1 MMEQYVLGYS
11 AWGRPVFCEQGG
23 TGRRRV
29 LVCAAFHGSEWITG
43 AVLQRFLTSFRRRPD
58 WQAQAALW
66 AVPWVNPDGAAL
78 AMGLLPTWSPQ
89 YIVCRAIGG
98 SDPGFP
104 FTWKANGRGVDLN
117 LNYPADWEGA
127 VRVKSP
133 HGPAPM
139 NWPRPCPLSEPESRL
154 MAELAERVR
163 PDVLVTLHA
172 QGEEIYWQY
181 RGFEPPEA
189 QALGEAMARRSGYL
203 LTEVPPESSR
213 AGYKDWFLQRFRRP
227 AYTVEC
233 GLGVNP
239 LPLSQLDGI
248 CARVLPLLETALF
261 GENAGDDCNF
271 SLPMV

>member
-29 LVCAAFHGSEWITG
+29 LFCAAFHGSEWITG

-58 WQAQAALW
+58 WQAQATLW

-89 YIVCRAIGG
+89 YIVSRAIGG

-139 NWPRPCPLSEPESRL
+139 NWPGPFPLSEPESRL

-203 LTEVPPESSR
+203 LTEVPPASSR
-213 AGYKDWFLQRFRRP
+213 AGYKDWFLQSFRRP

-239 LPLSQLDGI
+239 LPLCQLDGI

>member
-1 MMEQYVLGYS
+1 MMERYVLGYS

-23 TGRRRV
+23 TGRRRA
-29 LVCAAFHGSEWITG
+29 LFCAAFHGSEWITG
-43 AVLQRFLTSFRRRPD
+43 AVLQRFQACFRRRPD
-58 WQAQAALW
+58 WQAQATLW

-89 YIVCRAIGG
+89 YIVSRAIGG
-98 SDPGFP
+98 GDPGFP

-127 VRVKSP
+127 VRVKGL

-139 NWPRPCPLSEPESRL
+139 NWPGPCPLSEPESRL

-181 RGFEPPEA
+181 RSFGPPEA
-189 QALGEAMARRSGYL
+189 EALGEAMARRSGYL

-213 AGYKDWFLQRFRRP
+213 AGYKDWFLQKFRRP

-233 GLGVNP
+233 GLGANP

-248 CARVLPLLETALF
+248 CAHVLPLLETALL

>member
-29 LVCAAFHGSEWITG
+29 LFCAAFHGSEWITG

-58 WQAQAALW
+58 WQAQATLW

-89 YIVCRAIGG
+89 YIVSRAIGG

-139 NWPRPCPLSEPESRL
+139 NWPGPCPLSEPESCL

-189 QALGEAMARRSGYL
+189 QALGEAMDRRSGYL